1 MRISILFLIVLF
13 FSGMVI
19 LAQEPLI
26 HLKKIYV
33 SPQGRIFVQKSLP
46 LYLRLATSPD
56 ENAPT
61 TLLKSEVTTK
71 YSNPMYLD
79 TEGYNT
85 FRAPS
90 QVDTI
95 TKIAKFPVEDIIFE
109 VYADSRAPRT
119 SVKFGNAKT
128 FSKKGKMYIKGNVNL
143 VLHALDEMSGVETT
157 YYSVN
162 GENFKVVSGDISF
175 SEEKEYVIKFYSV
188 DNVGNVEEVKSIILV
203 IDKTSPK
210 TSMLIKGDN
219 YENIFS
225 ARTSIGL
232 VSEDLSSGL
241 TRIFYDLDDQGVK
254 PYKSTFRASYLSQ
267 GEHKLVYYAED
278 NSGNLEEQHIF
289 EFYVDKTA
297 PTLVQEVV
305 GKTFFANGKEFSSGR
320 AQLKITT
327 FDNKAGVKEVYYSI
341 NNQEYQLYDKPV
353 YLASAS
359 GNISIKTYAIDFVN
373 NKVETDDQ
381 NSKTSVP
388 FIDLSGP
395 MVKHSFSGPVFVFGD
410 TVFISAKTKIILKAN
425 DPDAGM
431 NRIEYQRNGGEA
443 LIYSDPF
450 VVTEPGKH
458 NLAVT
463 GYDNVENSSN
473 YNFSFLVD
481 LNGPDIYETFSTVAI
496 RKQVFEGEELNVY
509 PSHLVLF
516 IAGTD
521 VLSGFNHFLYTV
533 NNQPEKAFNG
543 NINGFNKAGKYS
555 VKIRA
560 FDKLGNATEK
570 TIQFVIGV

>member
-1 MRISILFLIVLF
+1 MKLSILFLLVLF
-13 FSGMVI
+13 FQVQGI
-19 LAQEPLI
+19 LAQDPLM
-26 HLKKIYV
+26 HPKKIYV

-46 LYLRLATSPD
+46 LYLRLATSPN
-56 ENAPT
+56 ENAPS

-85 FRAPS
+85 FRSPS
-90 QVDTI
+90 QVDTV
-95 TKIAKFPVEDIIFE
+95 TKIAKYPAEDIVFE
-109 VYADSRAPRT
+109 VYADSRPPKT

-128 FSKKGKMYIKGNVNL
+128 YLKNEKTFIKGNVNL
-143 VLHALDEMSGVETT
+143 TFHTLDEMSGVEAT

-162 GENFKVVSGDISF
+162 GENFKIVTGEIGF
-175 SEEKEYVIKFYSV
+175 SEEKEYLIKFYSV
-188 DNVGNVEEVKSIILV
+188 DNVGNVEEIKSLILV

-219 YENIFS
+219 YEKIFS
-225 ARTSIGL
+225 ARTSVGL
-232 VSEDLSSGL
+232 VSEDFSSGPA
-241 TRIFYDLDDQGVK
+241 RIVYDLDEQGVR
-254 PYKSTFRASYLSQ
+254 PYKSPLYASFLSQ
-267 GEHKLVYYAED
+267 GDHKLVYYAED
-278 NSGNLEEQHIF
+278 NAGNIEEQHVF
-289 EFYVDKTA
+289 DFYVDKTP

-341 NNQEYQLYDKPV
+341 NKQEYMLYDKPV

-381 NSKTSVP
+381 NSKTNVP

-395 MVKHSFSGPVFVFGD
+395 TVKHSFLGPVFVFGD
-410 TVFISAKTKIILKAN
+410 TVFISAKTKIVLKAV

-431 NRIEYQRNGGEA
+431 NRIEFQQNNGET
-443 LIYSDPF
+443 ITYSEPF
-450 VVTEPGKH
+450 QVQEPGKH
-458 NLAVT
+458 NIMVT

-481 LNGPDIYETFSTVAI
+481 IYGPDVYETFSTVAL
-496 RKQVFEGEELNVY
+496 RKQIFENSEYFVY
-509 PSHLVLF
+509 PTHVVLF
-516 IAGTD
+516 IAATD
-521 VLSGFNHFLYTV
+521 VLSGFDHFLYSI
-533 NNQPEKAFNG
+533 NGQPEKVFNG
-543 NINGFNKAGKYS
+543 NIGGFTKTGKYS
-555 VKIRA
+555 VKIKA
-560 FDKLGNATEK
+560 FDKLGNTTEK
-570 TIQFVIGV
+570 TIRFLIGA